1 MGAFNYGELVK
12 QAQESGASTS
22 YEPVPAGDYEVV
34 VEAVDCK
41 PTKKG
46 DPMLTLTLKVVDG
59 EAKNRKFWHRMAF
72 IPGNGV
78 GLAINFRQLDALGAT
93 PLLEQGGTLEQVA
106 GFIKNKRAV
115 AKIGFG
121 KDSYSD
127 KNEVKDLK
135 ASAAAQFDPANPPST
150 GPYMSPILPQTA
162 APAAPR
168 PF

>member
-1 MGAFNYGELVK
+1 MGSFNYQDLVK

-34 VEAVDCK
+34 VEAVEVK

-46 DPMLTLTLKVVDG
+46 DPMLTLTLKVVEGD
-59 EAKNRKFWHRMAF
+59 AKNRKFWHRMAF

-78 GLAINFRQLDALGAT
+78 GLSINFRQLDALGAT
-93 PLLEQGGTLEQVA
+93 PLLENGGTLEQVA

-121 KDSYSD
+121 KDSYAD

-135 ASAAAQFDPANPPST
+135 KSDAAGSEPTALAYSPSFGTGSAPKAEVP
-150 GPYMSPILPQTA
+150 TA
-162 APAAPR
+162 R